1 MADGLLSGLSPL
13 SPFSVRADGGG
24 EVRLE
29 SDTAGG
35 RGERPAAL
43 TAEPGTGAHNQR
55 GCPVSVIFIGENLY
69 GRGDTLMRNRNTPQ
83 DASAPVPVCPDAGRR
98 LGRSTAATDAAELS
112 EPNPFHSGRSMSTE
126 YRNFLALSYEE
137 LEELNLKAKEQ
148 RRKRVA
154 TEEIKEER
162 LKLLTDQKSIKA
174 VTVLFSD
181 LEGRLHMLDYDKKF
195 LLKSYENLTFDG
207 SSIRGFTAQKESDLR
222 LGIDWSAFYFAP
234 ADVFGA
240 GKVLVFGDVID
251 KDGTPYGGDTRG
263 LLKTFAKQQYDKCRY
278 TLNAANEI
286 EGFLFA
292 GVDAERNFPT
302 TGKFDYVNTGGY
314 YHSLP
319 GDPLRTFIDTTAEV
333 QRAMGFE
340 NEKDHPE
347 VAPSQ
352 FEINYSYGEVVAAA
366 DQIQLYKLICRQAAT
381 RMGLTASFLPK
392 PVVGVN
398 GSGMHTNVSIS
409 KDGKNLFW
417 DPTGQEKLS
426 STGWEFVDRI
436 LTHGND
442 ICLLLNSSVNSYRR
456 LDPHFEAPNQIKAS
470 AVDRGSMV
478 RIPIGNERSMR
489 VEVRSVA
496 PDSNPY
502 LVMLAVFQTGIEGQ
516 TSSVANLRQ
525 AERYLPDNIY
535 TAIEDFRA
543 AEWTTRLLGEDVK
556 GRYADLK
563 QASADR
569 CPRLLGTFVK
579 PSEVQFHHEVY
590 NQFLWNQF

>member
-1 MADGLLSGLSPL
+1 MA
-13 SPFSVRADGGG
+13 
-24 EVRLE
+24 
-29 SDTAGG
+29 
-35 RGERPAAL
+35 
-43 TAEPGTGAHNQR
+43 N
-55 GCPVSVIFIGENLY
+55 
-69 GRGDTLMRNRNTPQ
+69 
-83 DASAPVPVCPDAGRR
+83 
-98 LGRSTAATDAAELS
+98 EL
-112 EPNPFHSGRSMSTE
+112 
-126 YRNFLALSYEE
+126 RNFLALSYDE
-137 LEELNLKAKEQ
+137 LEEMNLQAKEQ
-148 RRKRVA
+148 RKNRVA
-154 TEEIKEER
+154 MHKIQEAR
-162 LKLLTDQKSIKA
+162 LKYLTDEKRIKA

-195 LLKSYENLTFDG
+195 LLKSWDNLTFDG
-207 SSIRGFTAQKESDLR
+207 SSIRGFTAQRESDLR
-222 LGIDWSAFYFAP
+222 LGLDWSSFYWAP
-234 ADVFGA
+234 SDIFGS

-251 KDGTPYGGDTRG
+251 KGGQPYSADIRG
-263 LLKTFAKQQYDKCRY
+263 NLKVFAAEMHQKEGY

-286 EGFLFA
+286 EGFLFQGA
-292 GVDAERNFPT
+292 DAERRYHE

-333 QRAMGFE
+333 QRAMGFQ

-366 DQIQLYKLICRQAAT
+366 DQIQLYKLICRQVAT

-398 GSGMHTNVSIS
+398 GNGMHTNVSIS
-409 KDGKNLFW
+409 KEGKNLFW
-417 DPTGQEKLS
+417 DPKGEEKLS
-426 STGWEFVDRI
+426 KLGWAFVDRI

-442 ICLLLNSSVNSYRR
+442 ICLMLNASVNAYRR

-478 RIPIGNERSMR
+478 RIPIGNEKSMR

-496 PDSNPY
+496 PDANPY
-502 LVMLAVFQTGIEGQ
+502 MVMMAVFKTGIAGE
-516 TSSVANLRQ
+516 TSKIKNLRQ

-535 TAIEDFRA
+535 TAMENFRSA
-543 AEWTTRLLGEDVK
+543 DWTNKLMGGEDVK
-556 GRYADLK
+556 TRYADLK

-579 PSEVQFHHEVY
+579 APEVQYHHDVY
-590 NQFLWNQF
+590 NQFLWNMF

>member
-1 MADGLLSGLSPL
+1 
-13 SPFSVRADGGG
+13 
-24 EVRLE
+24 
-29 SDTAGG
+29 
-35 RGERPAAL
+35 
-43 TAEPGTGAHNQR
+43 
-55 GCPVSVIFIGENLY
+55 
-69 GRGDTLMRNRNTPQ
+69 
-83 DASAPVPVCPDAGRR
+83 
-98 LGRSTAATDAAELS
+98 
-112 EPNPFHSGRSMSTE
+112 MSTE

-137 LEELNLKAKEQ
+137 LEELNLQAKEQ
-148 RRKRVA
+148 RRNRVSA
-154 TEEIKEER
+154 DKIREQR
-162 LKLLTDQKSIKA
+162 LKYLTDNKGIKA

-195 LLKSYENLTFDG
+195 LVKSYENLTFDG
-207 SSIRGFTAQKESDLR
+207 SSIRGFTAQRESDLR
-222 LGIDWSAFYFAP
+222 LGIDWSAFYYAP
-234 ADVFGA
+234 ADIFGS

-251 KDGTPYGGDTRG
+251 KDGTLYSGDTRG
-263 LLKTFAKQQYDKCRY
+263 LLKTFAQQQFEQNKY

-292 GVDAERNFPT
+292 GIDAERNFPT

-319 GDPLRTFIDTTAEV
+319 GDPLRTFIDTTAEI

-352 FEINYSYGEVVAAA
+352 FEINYGYGEVVAAA
-366 DQIQLYKLICRQAAT
+366 DQIQIYKLICRQVAT
-381 RMGLTASFLPK
+381 RLGMTASFLPK

-417 DPTGQEKLS
+417 DPKGQEKLS
-426 STGWEFVDRI
+426 ATGWEFVDRI

-502 LVMLAVFQTGIEGQ
+502 LVLLSVFRTGIEGE
-516 TSSVANLRQ
+516 TSKAANLRQ

-535 TAIEDFRA
+535 TAIEDFRNA
-543 AEWTTRLLGEDVK
+543 AWTTKLLGEDVK
-556 GRYADLK
+556 ARYADLK

-579 PSEVQFHHEVY
+579 PSEVQFHHEVS